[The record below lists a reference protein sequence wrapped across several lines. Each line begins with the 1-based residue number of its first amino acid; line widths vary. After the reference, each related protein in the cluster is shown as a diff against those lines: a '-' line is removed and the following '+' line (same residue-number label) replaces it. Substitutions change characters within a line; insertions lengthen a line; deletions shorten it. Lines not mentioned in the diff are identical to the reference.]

1 MNENILVPRASRPR
15 ASSLGPGTHGPGSS
29 ARKLA
34 VVSKAHALQLGRF
47 IAPVTIFTMK
57 YYGETK
63 LC

>member
-15 ASSLGPGTHGPGSS
+15 ASSLGPGTHGPRSS

-34 VVSKAHALQLGRF
+34 VVSKRSLGRF
-47 IAPVTIFTMK
+47 IAPVTIFTVK

-63 LC
+63 YLC